1 MIKFSHITS
10 VFIAVLLFSA
20 CSTSK
25 ESSKKETPLTPAT
38 ALQHYI
44 ENGDKTYDLKMAD
57 TLEVEGIT
65 VYNLILTSQ
74 KWREH
79 IWKHQLTI
87 FVPDRIE
94 HEQSL
99 LFISGGHIDEKGE
112 PKFRG
117 GPDDDLTIMLATIAK
132 TNSAVTAIIRHVPNQ
147 PLFGGLVEDQMIS
160 FTLHNY
166 KKDGDMTW
174 PLLFPMT
181 KSAIRAM
188 DAVQEFSKKELNTDI
203 KKFVV
208 SGASKRGWTTWL
220 TGASDPRVEAIAP
233 MVIDVLNLPVSLNY
247 QIEVWKDYSVQIED
261 YVKLEIPQS
270 VESESG
276 RNITTMV
283 DPYSYRKTL
292 TMPKMIF
299 IGTNDEYWP
308 VDAIKNYYDS
318 IPGENYI
325 HYVPNAGH
333 DLGDTDSAPRAL
345 NAFFNTT
352 ITGKHYP
359 KCSWD
364 VKQESDGIAVTVATS
379 GDELIDAVIWSAES
393 KGDRD
398 FRDEEWSSISLN
410 AKNKEAV
417 KVDVT
422 YPAEGFKAF
431 YIDLIYESPAGVKYT
446 KSTRMFVTNSST
458 LL

>member
-1 MIKFSHITS
+1 
-10 VFIAVLLFSA
+10 
-20 CSTSK
+20 
-25 ESSKKETPLTPAT
+25 
-38 ALQHYI
+38 
-44 ENGDKTYDLKMAD
+44 MAD

-87 FVPDRIE
+87 FVPNKIE
-94 HEQSL
+94 HNESL
-99 LFISGGHIDEKGE
+99 LFISGGHIDDKGE
-112 PKFRG
+112 PQFRG
-117 GPDDDLTIMLATIAK
+117 GPDDDLTKMLATIAK

-147 PLFGGLVEDQMIS
+147 PLFGGLVEDEMIS

-181 KSAIRAM
+181 KSAVRAM
-188 DAVQEFSKKELNTDI
+188 DAVQQFSKDELNTNI

-233 MVIDVLNLPVSLNY
+233 MVIDVLNMPVSLNY
-247 QIEVWKDYSVQIED
+247 QIEVWKEYSVQIED

-276 RNITTMV
+276 KNISTMV
-283 DPYSYRKTL
+283 DPYSYRKSL

-318 IPGENYI
+318 IPGKNYI

-352 ITGKHYP
+352 ISGMNYP

-364 VKQESDGIAVTVATS
+364 VKQGDKGIDVTVATS
-379 GDELIDAVIWSAES
+379 GDKLIDAVIWSATS
-393 KGDRD
+393 TGDRD
-398 FRDEEWSSISLN
+398 FRDEEWSSVSLK
-410 AKNKEAV
+410 AKHKETVNVEV
-417 KVDVT
+417 K
-422 YPAEGFKAF
+422 YPESGFKAF
-431 YIDLIYESPAGVKYT
+431 YIDLIYKSPAGIKYT
-446 KSTRMFVTNSST
+446 ESTRMFVTNPSG